1 MRFSSQINIDS
12 THHYGIKD
20 QWREPNADRE
30 FARAM
35 LRRSPLTLEGTTLLG
50 RTPTMRCLLVLLLL
64 LFYPLSA
71 SPSDN
76 PKNEN
81 NIFRLLIALDGSYP
95 DFPPEIIMD
104 TAKTTIITSRL
115 GHSNHQF
122 LEDYVFFR
130 MDSLIINASCTDR
143 LIYPSAKDS
152 DVNAVIAFNHIN
164 GSVYRISGFHLDDT
178 YSFLKEIKSKFPE
191 ISLKEIANSFNIDKM
206 SFGKRFSILND
217 TVSSYDAD
225 TLRMLH
231 EFHNRYMRRLN
242 ESKTNIVITVN

>member
-12 THHYGIKD
+12 TRHYGIKD

-76 PKNEN
+76 PKNAN

-217 TVSSYDAD
+217 TVSSYDPN
-225 TLRMLH
+225 TLRILH
-231 EFHNRYMRRLN
+231 EYHNSYMRRLN
-242 ESKTNIVITVN
+242 ESKTYITITEN

>member
-50 RTPTMRCLLVLLLL
+50 RAPTMRCLLVLLLL

-76 PKNEN
+76 PKNAN

-217 TVSSYDAD
+217 TVSSYDPN
-225 TLRMLH
+225 TLRILH
-231 EFHNRYMRRLN
+231 EYHNSYMRRLN
-242 ESKTNIVITVN
+242 ESKTYITITEN

>member
-1 MRFSSQINIDS
+1 MRFSGQINIDS

-30 FARAM
+30 LARAM
-35 LRRSPLTLEGTTLLG
+35 LRRSPLTLEGATMLG

-76 PKNEN
+76 PKNAN

-130 MDSLIINASCTDR
+130 MDSLIINASCTDQ

-152 DVNAVIAFNHIN
+152 DVKAVIAFNRISN
-164 GSVYRISGFHLDDT
+164 TVYRISGFHLDDT
-178 YSFLKEIKSKFPE
+178 YSFLKEIKSRFPE
-191 ISLKEIANSFNIDKM
+191 VSLKEIVNSCIIDEI
-206 SFGKRFSILND
+206 SFDKRFSILNGA
-217 TVSSYDAD
+217 VNAYDAD

>member
-76 PKNEN
+76 PKNAN

-225 TLRMLH
+225 TLRILH

-242 ESKTNIVITVN
+242 ESKTNIAITEN

>member
-35 LRRSPLTLEGTTLLG
+35 LRRSPLTLEGITLLG

-76 PKNEN
+76 PKNAN

-217 TVSSYDAD
+217 TVSSYDPN
-225 TLRMLH
+225 TLRILH
-231 EFHNRYMRRLN
+231 EYHNSYMRRLN
-242 ESKTNIVITVN
+242 ESKTYITITEN